1 MRLEHGIE
9 QSPKQIS
16 DPCHSEHSE
25 ESAFST
31 FHQGAPL

>member
-25 ESAFST
+25 EYLST